1 MSEHMDNL
9 ILHIQELA
17 SLATT
22 ESAYV
27 SKPLLDY
34 ILHWLTLDN
43 NDKKAEI
50 HVLKTAL
57 MDGLDVNF
65 IGTQWEAEWLA
76 NNKVCNCKACDVAR
90 KCIAEIEQIGDNRWR

>member
-1 MSEHMDNL
+1 MSEYMDNL
-9 ILHIQELA
+9 IFSIQELVNLAA
-17 SLATT
+17 SK
-22 ESAYV
+22 SAYV

-34 ILHWLTLDN
+34 ISHWLTLNN

-50 HVLKTAL
+50 NGLKTAL

-76 NNKVCNCKACDVAR
+76 NNKVCNCKACNVAR
-90 KCIAEIEQIGDNRWR
+90 KCIAEIEQMGE